1 MAALGTTR
9 AWIAG
14 AMSSTRGGWK
24 DVCVY
29 VDGIYFRYGVRV
41 GILLQSL

>member
-24 DVCVY
+24 DVCVCVCICRWY
-29 VDGIYFRYGVRV
+29 IF
-41 GILLQSL
+41 